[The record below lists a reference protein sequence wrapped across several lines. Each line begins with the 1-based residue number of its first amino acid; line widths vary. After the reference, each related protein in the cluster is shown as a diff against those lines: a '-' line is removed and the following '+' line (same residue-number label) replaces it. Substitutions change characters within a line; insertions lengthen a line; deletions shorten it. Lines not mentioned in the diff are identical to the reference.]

1 MLVCQAL
8 PCHIFFLMSMQIY
21 FLFSVMYFCVGSI
34 PRQEG
39 EDTDIDKEK
48 ELRYSHPVSVL
59 DQGSVQV

>member
-1 MLVCQAL
+1 
-8 PCHIFFLMSMQIY
+8 MSMQIY

-48 ELRYSHPVSVL
+48 ELRKRGH
-59 DQGSVQV
+59 